1 MRDVL
6 LPAMLLCISSGLT
19 IGLGKARWVPSVSAA
34 AVAAAA
40 SAAIRWNAEIP
51 AEGAFAAAW
60 IATIAS
66 AAVILLGGR
75 ISRVLTLPM
84 AVAVGA
90 VMGLLGPD
98 WRIPIV
104 LAALPIV
111 VIAARFVVARHWAL
125 AIKVVAGWLL
135 AIATLNAALAMLPV
149 TPGYLPDHLE

>member
-1 MRDVL
+1 MRDIL
-6 LPAMLLCISSGLT
+6 LPAMLLCVSSGLM
-19 IGLGKARWVPSVSAA
+19 IGLGKAWVPSVSVA

-40 SAAIRWNAEIP
+40 SGAIRWSAEIP

-60 IATIAS
+60 IAIIAS

-84 AVAVGA
+84 AVATGA

-104 LAALPIV
+104 FAALPIV
-111 VIAARFVVARHWAL
+111 VTVARFVVARHWAL
-125 AIKVVAGWLL
+125 AIKVIAGWLL
-135 AIATLNAALAMLPV
+135 AIATLNASLSMLPV